1 MIKVLHVLT
10 DSNIGGAGTY
20 VATCLE
26 YCDRNRARQT
36 VLLPRGSAAVG
47 LIKGSGAD
55 IIEAD
60 IAPDK
65 SLDFKSISVIR
76 SYIKKGRYDIVHAH
90 GSASARIATRGL
102 ALSVFTKHTLSYAG
116 GGIKGLINKIIYRGL
131 GGYAI
136 AVSQA
141 AFDNLVSLGFDK
153 RRIYIVKNGVGDIGV
168 PSTDLHNKCKI
179 SYTHIIVNYFINH
192 KSI

>member
-26 YCDRNRARQT
+26 YCDRNRVRQT

-47 LIKGSGAD
+47 LIKASGAD

-65 SLDFKSISVIR
+65 SLDFKSISVI
-76 SYIKKGRYDIVHAH
+76 V
-90 GSASARIATRGL
+90 
-102 ALSVFTKHTLSYAG
+102 
-116 GGIKGLINKIIYRGL
+116 
-131 GGYAI
+131 
-136 AVSQA
+136 VS
-141 AFDNLVSLGFDK
+141 K
-153 RRIYIVKNGVGDIGV
+153 
-168 PSTDLHNKCKI
+168 
-179 SYTHIIVNYFINH
+179 
-192 KSI
+192 